1 MNSSKYGKYISL
13 CIFSILASCT
23 SEETKIDKNLN
34 YVDFIRDTSYS
45 IEIDSSISAHK
56 IQIPPAQNNASWKSS
71 NFSLIGVPQNLS
83 TDINL
88 DAIKITNYHVQNST
102 GGDTAN
108 NRNIVSHNGMLF
120 TMSSNVLYAYD
131 LSNIKS
137 LKWKQEI
144 GRKLDNLVGGGIYAD
159 DEYIAASCGGKEIAL
174 FNASNGNKLWSY
186 NLSNI
191 SRSAPLIYKN
201 HVFINT
207 IDNTL
212 HAINLKTGFLEW
224 AVKEAHETLGFLG
237 TSSPIPFN
245 NTIIIPFSSGKLSSI
260 DVNTGQVSWSASLS
274 LGRGTKSY
282 VNDIDMVPVVRGNT
296 VYLSSHNGIL
306 YAINAE
312 NGSLEWTNDQAGGGS
327 NQLWVADN
335 YVYSINK
342 NNQLL
347 AVYKGTGTI
356 KWIHNLELQNTKKK
370 EGILF
375 DRLFATFNGPTMING
390 NLYIVSS
397 DGHMIVVSATSG
409 EKIKDINVLKSIYS
423 PALSINNQ
431 VYLLNSSG
439 TLSVMS

>member
-1 MNSSKYGKYISL
+1 MNSSKYCKYISL
-13 CIFSILASCT
+13 GIFSILVSCT
-23 SEETKIDKNLN
+23 TDETKIDKNLN
-34 YVDFIRDTSYS
+34 YVDFIRDSSYS
-45 IEIDSSISAHK
+45 IEVDSSISTNK
-56 IQIPPAQNNASWKSS
+56 IKIPSAQRNSSWKSS
-71 NFSLIGVPQNLS
+71 NFSLTGIPENLS
-83 TDINL
+83 TEINL
-88 DAIKITNYHVQNST
+88 DAIKVTNYNVHSSS
-102 GGDTAN
+102 GGDTSN
-108 NRNIVSHNGMLF
+108 NRNIVSYNDTLF
-120 TMSSNVLYAYD
+120 TMSSNLLYAYD

-137 LKWKQEI
+137 VKWKQEI

-159 DEYIAASCGGKEIAL
+159 GEYIAASCGGKEVSL

-237 TSSPIPFN
+237 TSSPVPFN
-245 NTIIIPFSSGKLSSI
+245 DTIIIPFSSGKLSAI
-260 DVNTGQVSWSASLS
+260 NINTGQIIWSASLS

-282 VNDIDMVPVVRGNT
+282 VNDIDMVPVIRGDT

-306 YAINAE
+306 YAINAT
-312 NGSLEWTNDQAGGGS
+312 NGTLEWANDQAGGGS
-327 NQLWVADN
+327 NQLWVADD

-342 NNQLL
+342 SNQLL
-347 AVYKGTGTI
+347 AVYKVTGTI
-356 KWIHNLELQNTKKK
+356 KWIHNLELETIKKK
-370 EGILF
+370 ESILF

-409 EKIKDINVLKSIYS
+409 EKIKDINVLKSVYS

-431 VYLLNSSG
+431 VYLLNSGG